1 MTREEMIKNA
11 LEEDIDLSREEYAE
25 KKAKADNITAAHGV
39 EGEAPLD
46 EEERERRMR
55 MNYYGIT
62 VNILMS
68 LLSAVDDLANRI
80 TALNNNI
87 VTMAGG
93 ATNERDDSDSGD
105 AA

>member
-1 MTREEMIKNA
+1 
-11 LEEDIDLSREEYAE
+11 
-25 KKAKADNITAAHGV
+25 
-39 EGEAPLD
+39 
-46 EEERERRMR
+46 MR

-93 ATNERDDSDSGD
+93 ATNERDNSDSGD
-105 AA
+105 AT